1 MDENWWKLPK
11 LKNSNTTFGVIFK
24 HCESFLTSL
33 GYFPS
38 KFRLF
43 YNFIF
48 LVSRIA
54 LKSLKLTYLVTL
66 YDRKFQVFKY
76 SPKLTIFGI
85 FNELLSTQN
94 VNVARFARNVEWDFF
109 YNFQTQWYFSM
120 SWCQSTSSLSLFSP
134 CHMYLSNP
142 IINIFLMKVEA
153 KFLFRCKKNLLIVIW
168 KINVRRYWQIGIQ

>member
-1 MDENWWKLPK
+1 MCNHGRTAKYIFSTIWPISQLSRTLIHIVWKSPK
-11 LKNSNTTFGVIFK
+11 MSHLNFLNYSISNN
-24 HCESFLTSL
+24 FL
-33 GYFPS
+33 F
-38 KFRLF
+38 
-43 YNFIF
+43 
-48 LVSRIA
+48 
-54 LKSLKLTYLVTL
+54 YLVTL
-66 YDRKFQVFKY
+66 FDL
-76 SPKLTIFGI
+76 KLVKLIIFGL